1 MPTMQVIA
9 LILAAAGAL
18 VAALS
23 VPRSSAASPVRSFAR
38 SVNLAVTADSER
50 SVLRRVQAR
59 SLSFAGGLVL
69 AAIVLMG
76 LGFAGVEP
84 GQFTAIV
91 VVLVL
96 YGSIALCVAVSAGAG
111 RPWVPDGTPRMA
123 RVGAARIQDY
133 VPGFELVGARVL
145 SGLAVL
151 LCVAAAIAAG
161 ASGSG
166 AVAAWWAG
174 YAVVVVAIAAA
185 WEVNARRVLR
195 RSVPAGSTQQLA
207 WNDAL
212 RASVLRDTITLPLTA
227 GFFGAVAGPFHV
239 LTELPLPGWIAA
251 GAGGVV
257 FLLAIGAVLV
267 VIPIAVLAKPGQHYQ
282 RRLWPDL
289 AAAPAVPTAPAT
301 ASVDGESR

>member
-1 MPTMQVIA
+1 MSTMQVIA

-23 VPRSSAASPVRSFAR
+23 VPRPSAAGPMRSFAR
-38 SVNLAVTADSER
+38 SVNLAITADVER

-76 LGFAGVEP
+76 LGLAGVDP

-96 YGSIALCVAVSAGAG
+96 YGSVAFCVAVSAGAG

-145 SGLAVL
+145 SALAVL
-151 LCVAAAIAAG
+151 LCAGSAIAAG

-174 YAVVVVAIAAA
+174 YAVIVLALAAA
-185 WEVNARRVLR
+185 WELNARRVLR

-212 RASVLRDTITLPLTA
+212 RASVLRDTLTLPLTA
-227 GFFGAVAGPFHV
+227 GFFGTFAGPLHV
-239 LTELPLPGWIAA
+239 LTELPVPGWIAA
-251 GAGGVV
+251 GVGGVV
-257 FLLAIGAVLV
+257 LLLTVAAVLV
-267 VIPIAVLAKPGQHYQ
+267 LIPIALLAKPGQHYQ
-282 RRLWPDL
+282 RRLWPEL
-289 AAAPAVPTAPAT
+289 GTRAAAAT
-301 ASVDGESR
+301 PSVSGGAR

>member
-1 MPTMQVIA
+1 MSTMQVIA

-38 SVNLAVTADSER
+38 SVNLAVTADAER

-76 LGFAGVEP
+76 LGLASVEP
-84 GQFTAIV
+84 GMTTGIV
-91 VVLVL
+91 TVLVL
-96 YGSIALCVAVSAGAG
+96 YGSVALCVAVSAGAG

-145 SGLAVL
+145 SGIAVL
-151 LCVAAAIAAG
+151 LCAASAVAAG
-161 ASGSG
+161 ANGLG

-174 YAVVVVAIAAA
+174 YTVIVIAIAAA
-185 WEVNARRVLR
+185 WELNARRVLR

-227 GFFGAVAGPFHV
+227 GFFGAFAAPLHV
-239 LTELPLPGWIAA
+239 LTELPVPSWIAS
-251 GAGGVV
+251 GVGGVM
-257 FLLAIGAVLV
+257 FLLAIGAALV

-282 RRLWPDL
+282 RRLWPEL
-289 AAAPAVPTAPAT
+289 ATPAAAAT
-301 ASVDGESR
+301 PSVIGGAR

>member
-76 LGFAGVEP
+76 LGLAGVEP

-195 RSVPAGSTQQLA
+195 RSVPAGS
-207 WNDAL
+207 
-212 RASVLRDTITLPLTA
+212 
-227 GFFGAVAGPFHV
+227 AGP
-239 LTELPLPGWIAA
+239 PRS
-251 GAGGVV
+251 
-257 FLLAIGAVLV
+257 AV
-267 VIPIAVLAKPGQHYQ
+267 
-282 RRLWPDL
+282 
-289 AAAPAVPTAPAT
+289 T
-301 ASVDGESR
+301 S

>member
-1 MPTMQVIA
+1 MSPMQTIA
-9 LILAAAGAL
+9 LILAVGSVLA
-18 VAALS
+18 AALS
-23 VPRSSAASPVRSFAR
+23 VPRSSAASAVRSFAR
-38 SVNLAVTADSER
+38 SVNLAVTAEVEPT
-50 SVLRRVQAR
+50 VLRRVRAR
-59 SLSFAGGLVL
+59 SLSFAGGLAL
-69 AAIVLMG
+69 AAVALMALG
-76 LGFAGVEP
+76 LAGVEP
-84 GQFTAIV
+84 GSMTAIV
-91 VVLVL
+91 VVLVI
-96 YGSIALCVAVSAGAG
+96 YGSVALCVAVTAGAG
-111 RPWVPDGTPRMA
+111 RPHVPEGAPRVA
-123 RVGAARIQDY
+123 HVGESRIRDY
-133 VPGFELVGARVL
+133 VPAFELVGARVL
-145 SGLAVL
+145 TGAAVL
-151 LCVAAAIAAG
+151 LCAASAIAAG
-161 ASGSG
+161 VNGSG
-166 AVAAWWAG
+166 AVAAWWTG
-174 YAVVVVAIAAA
+174 YAVIVVAIAAA
-185 WEVNARRVLR
+185 WEINARRVLR

-227 GFFGAVAGPFHV
+227 GVFGAVAGPFHV